1 MTQHL
6 KDCIDALLAC
16 EPKCELNAFVLYDLN
31 CLISKIVQFLIPDR
45 NMKSTQKADIKKK
58 N

>member
-6 KDCIDALLAC
+6 KDCIDALLALD
-16 EPKCELNAFVLYDLN
+16 KCELNAFVLYDLK
-31 CLISKIVQFLIPDR
+31 CLISKIVQFLIPGR

-58 N
+58 TE